1 MIAKKDTPESGQRHL
16 YKPLLKETVWLGHP
30 IVKLADVI
38 DWDSFHDGMIPA
50 FSVDKGRTSLP
61 VRLMVGLHYLKY
73 AYDLSDEEVLEQWLQ
88 NPYWQYLTGGE
99 YFEHELPVNSSS
111 MTRWRK
117 YLKKTGAKKMLE
129 ESIKTGLREKFI
141 KKTELK
147 CVNVD
152 TTVQEKNIRF
162 PTDARLYNRMREKLV
177 KAAQKH
183 GIELRQS
190 YKRVGPRALRKQ
202 SGYARARQMRRARR
216 QTVKLR
222 TYLGRV
228 IRDIERKIKYPD
240 AQLAELLQRGK
251 RLLAQEKSD
260 KNKLYSVHEPHVE
273 CIAKGKA
280 HKKYEF
286 GCKVG
291 FVTSSKTNWILGA
304 LAFHGNP
311 YDGHTLES
319 ALEQAASISG
329 VAPERAICDLGYR
342 GHKYGGSCDIQ
353 VVNRYLK
360 KIAESLRK
368 VWKRRSAIEPVIG
381 HVKEEHRLDRN
392 RLKGIDGDELNV
404 ILAAAG
410 FNFRKLLRAFAL
422 FFVFVFKSCFKTW
435 DCGKNQVCN
444 DFKPIAIPL
453 LLAFHSK

>member
-1 MIAKKDTPESGQRHL
+1 MIAKKETPESGQRHL
-16 YKPLLKETVWLGHP
+16 YKPFLKEIVWLGHSL
-30 IVKLADVI
+30 VKLADAI
-38 DWDSFHDGMIPA
+38 DWDRFHDGMIPT

-88 NPYWQYLTGGE
+88 NPYWQYFTGGE

-117 YLKKTGAKKMLE
+117 YLKKAGAKKMLD
-129 ESIKTGLREKFI
+129 ESIKTGLREGFI
-141 KKTELK
+141 KRVDLK
-147 CVNVD
+147 RVNVD

-162 PTDARLYNRMREKLV
+162 PTDARLYDRMREKLV
-177 KAAQKH
+177 SAAEKQ

-190 YKRVGPRALRKQ
+190 YRRVGPRALRKQ
-202 SGYARARQMRRARR
+202 SGYIRARQMRRARR
-216 QTVKLR
+216 QTAKLK

-228 IRDIERKIKYPD
+228 IRDIERKIKRPE
-240 AQLAELLQRGK
+240 ARMSELLERGK
-251 RLLAQEKSD
+251 RLLAQERSD

-280 HKKYEF
+280 HKRYEF

-291 FVTSSKTNWILGA
+291 FVTASKTNWILGA

-319 ALEQAASISG
+319 ALAQAASISG
-329 VAPERAICDLGYR
+329 VVPEKAICDLGYR
-342 GHKYGGSCDIQ
+342 GHNYKGDCDIQ
-353 VVNRYLK
+353 IVNRYRK
-360 KIAESLRK
+360 KTTRKIRSL
-368 VWKRRSAIEPVIG
+368 WKRRSAIEPVIG

-404 ILAAAG
+404 FFAGSG
-410 FNFRKLLRAFAL
+410 FNIRKLLRAFAL
-422 FFVFVFKSCFKTW
+422 FFVFLFKSNFTDRNFPQK
-435 DCGKNQVCN
+435 KFRLV
-444 DFKPIAIPL
+444 PEL
-453 LLAFHSK
+453 LPGANN